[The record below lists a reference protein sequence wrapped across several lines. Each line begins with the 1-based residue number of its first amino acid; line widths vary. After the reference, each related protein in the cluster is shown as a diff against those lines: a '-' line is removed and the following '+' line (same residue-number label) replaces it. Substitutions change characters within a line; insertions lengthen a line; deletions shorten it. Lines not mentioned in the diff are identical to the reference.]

1 MIGTSNVGYGPR
13 LRAPKPTDNGFPA
26 KAGYNDMGSLR
37 PLGLAS
43 LLFSV
48 PAVAQDGRLANPLT
62 DIARCRTIKPDAKRL
77 ACFDAAAVSVSIA
90 ERSGDILV
98 IDRKQ
103 VVADKRA
110 GFGLP
115 RTPTDVFGGG
125 AADKATRVDQ
135 LDSTIRSAVPSN
147 SFGRWNLRLADGS
160 EWQTI
165 DAIPVPPKTGT
176 AIVVRQASLG
186 GYRATIGK
194 GRSVL
199 VKRLR

>member
-1 MIGTSNVGYGPR
+1 
-13 LRAPKPTDNGFPA
+13 
-26 KAGYNDMGSLR
+26 MGSLR
-37 PLGLAS
+37 SLGLAS

-62 DIARCRTIKPDAKRL
+62 DIARCRTIQPDAKRL
-77 ACFDAAAVSVSIA
+77 ACFDAAAVSVSVA
-90 ERSGDILV
+90 ERSGDILL
-98 IDRKQ
+98 INRKQ

-115 RTPTDVFGGG
+115 RFSTDVFGGG
-125 AADKATRVDQ
+125 AADKATRVEQ
-135 LDSTIRSAVPSN
+135 LDSTIRSAVASN
-147 SFGRWNLRLADGS
+147 STGRWNLRLADGS

-165 DAIPVPPKTGT
+165 DAIPLPPKAGA
-176 AIVVRQASLG
+176 AIVVKQASLG

>member
-1 MIGTSNVGYGPR
+1 M
-13 LRAPKPTDNGFPA
+13 GFL
-26 KAGYNDMGSLR
+26 K
-37 PLGLAS
+37 PLGLVS

-48 PAVAQDGRLANPLT
+48 TAVAQDGRSANPLT
-62 DIARCRTIKPDAKRL
+62 GIVRCRAIQADAERL
-77 ACFDAAAVSVSIA
+77 ACFDAAAASVSIA
-90 ERSGDILV
+90 ERTGDILV

-115 RTPTDVFGGG
+115 SRPTDLFGGG
-125 AADKATRVDQ
+125 AADKATKVDR
-135 LDSTIRSAVPSN
+135 LDSTIRSAIAAN
-147 SFGRWNLRLADGS
+147 SAGRWNLRLADGT

-165 DAIPVPPKTGT
+165 DAIPAPPRPGT
-176 AIVVRQASLG
+176 AILVKQASLG